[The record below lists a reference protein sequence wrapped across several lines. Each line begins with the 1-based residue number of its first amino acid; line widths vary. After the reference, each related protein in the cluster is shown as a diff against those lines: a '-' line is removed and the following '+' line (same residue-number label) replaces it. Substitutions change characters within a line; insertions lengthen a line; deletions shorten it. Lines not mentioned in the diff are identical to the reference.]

1 MTRLAG
7 KRVLITGGAR
17 GIGLAL
23 ARRFVREGAEILIAD
38 LDQEALPA
46 AVAVIRADGG
56 AAQGYP
62 LDVTDAA
69 SIRSL
74 RERLA
79 AEQLLP
85 DLLVNNAG
93 LVFGGPFLDVPLERH
108 VLTYQVNLVGLAAVT
123 RVFLPDLVARPEA
136 HVVNIASAAGLI
148 PLPFGV
154 TYASS
159 KAGVVGFSDSLR
171 LELELQGARHVRVT
185 TVCPSYVSTGL
196 FDGASAPRTTRILTP
211 ERLAGR
217 VVRAVLKNRPYLRTP
232 WLVKITPVVRA
243 LLPLRWYHVV
253 QGLFG
258 VNRGMA
264 SWKGRSGGSGSAAG
278 GP

>member
-1 MTRLAG
+1 MTRLGG
-7 KRVLITGGAR
+7 KRVLITGGGR

-23 ARRFVREGAEILIAD
+23 ALRFAREGAETLLGD
-38 LDQEALPA
+38 LDQEVLPQ
-46 AVAVIRADGG
+46 AVTAVRDAGG
-56 AAQGYP
+56 AAEGYP

-79 AEQLLP
+79 GESRLP

-93 LVFGGPFLDVPLERH
+93 IVFGGPFAEVPLERH
-108 VLTYQVNLVGLAAVT
+108 FQTYSVNLLGLVAVT
-123 RVFLPDLVARPEA
+123 RAFLPDLIARPEA

-148 PLPFGV
+148 PLPFGA

-171 LELELQGARHVRVT
+171 LELELQGAGHVRVT
-185 TVCPSYVSTGL
+185 TVCPSYVDTGL
-196 FDGASAPRTTRILTP
+196 FDGARPPRTTRVLTP
-211 ERLAGR
+211 ERLAER
-217 VVRAVLKNRPYLRTP
+217 VVRAVMRNRPYVRTP
-232 WLVKITPVVRA
+232 WLVKITPMVRA
-243 LLPLRWYHVV
+243 LLPLGWYHRV

-258 VNRGMA
+258 VSRGMA
-264 SWKGRSGGSGSAAG
+264 SWRGRGPSG
-278 GP
+278 